1 MVDSL
6 YYLWYKL
13 FIDKEGGMTKKTKKY
28 VLELTQKELEF
39 IRDGVEFL
47 SPDNTAAKKL
57 QAGLLEKI
65 DNVSPAKPSEIIISV
80 RDGVVTHVFSTDKTA
95 QVTVLDYDGDYADDN
110 QKIWE
115 NEILPRENVDLF
127 TVV

>member
-1 MVDSL
+1 
-6 YYLWYKL
+6 
-13 FIDKEGGMTKKTKKY
+13 MTKKTKKY